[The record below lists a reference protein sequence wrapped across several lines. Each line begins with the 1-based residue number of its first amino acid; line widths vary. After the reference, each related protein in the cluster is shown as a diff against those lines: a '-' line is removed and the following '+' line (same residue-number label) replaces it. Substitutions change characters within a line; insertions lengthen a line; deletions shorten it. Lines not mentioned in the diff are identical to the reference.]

1 MDRTH
6 GDEQRLSAPL
16 TKHLE
21 LRPRNETPV
30 SLRQMLGPML
40 DRAVQDIEESA
51 ARLRD
56 LANEAAS
63 LRDHKAEAALRAKIV
78 DQATA
83 ILRVCREE
91 ASPAEETWQPR
102 SQDDLPRMELLP
114 PRVREQFEEGY
125 RLLAEAERLAEEMW
139 GPTWEQR
146 WYDLSGVVRRWP
158 K

>member
-1 MDRTH
+1 
-6 GDEQRLSAPL
+6 
-16 TKHLE
+16 
-21 LRPRNETPV
+21 
-30 SLRQMLGPML
+30 ML

-102 SQDDLPRMELLP
+102 SQDDVPRMELLP

-125 RLLAEAERLAEEMW
+125 RLIAEAERLAEELW
-139 GPTWEQR
+139 GPNWEHR

-158 K
+158 KQSG

>member
-1 MDRTH
+1 MD
-6 GDEQRLSAPL
+6 GNQLFPLS
-16 TKHLE
+16 TDIE
-21 LRPRNETPV
+21 LRPARSSPV
-30 SLRQMLGPML
+30 SLRQLLGPML

-91 ASPAEETWQPR
+91 ASPAEEAWQPR
-102 SQDDLPRMELLP
+102 SQDDVPNMKLLP

-125 RLLAEAERLAEEMW
+125 RLIAEAERLAEELW
-139 GPTWEQR
+139 GQNWEHR